1 MPDTPH
7 LRFEVV
13 IAGGGFA
20 GVYAAKALAKEL
32 GREGREKVALI
43 ADENFMVFQPMLAE
57 VVGSSLSPRH
67 VINPLRRLCRGV
79 TTLRGRIESIDLA
92 ARCLT
97 LDAGDYTPDIS
108 VEFGHLAMAPGSIVD
123 LSRVPGM
130 PEHAYVLK
138 NVGDALE
145 YRSAIIDRFEEANF
159 QSDPATVRR
168 LLTFVV
174 VGGGYSGVETAGQVH
189 DLIIGINRL
198 YPRIAQEDYRVVLVH
213 SREHLMPEV
222 SESLAIYCEKT
233 MRARGLELLLGCRV
247 QAMTASKVILDNGES
262 IDTHTVLSTVGN
274 AAHPLIVSLC
284 EQGVTNVRQRLTT
297 DPQLRVTGA
306 DRLWAAG
313 DCAAVPMVGGE
324 HDDQRAEKT
333 CPPTAQ
339 FALREGTTMGR
350 NIARSLRGRELESF
364 TFTGLGELAT
374 IGHRSAVA
382 EIMGL
387 KFHGV
392 LAWFMWRTIYV
403 AKLPGL
409 ERKVRV
415 LIDWTFDLFFP
426 RDIALLRPRPTQVLQ
441 QMHLEKGDKVF
452 EAGDPA
458 LSLYIVKS
466 GRIDLRDET
475 GLVRSLGA
483 GEHFGE
489 RALLYDRVWRFS
501 AEATEPSELV
511 ALNEEVFASI
521 ATASPSLHKFFEQ
534 SAARFIT
541 REETESLLAAMPA
554 EVRGKTVGDLMNR
567 EPVAMRGDQTLAQAL
582 ALMVRHPYN
591 SFPLVDE
598 ENRPLGV
605 ISQSDLYN
613 ALKSENIT
621 LQSRLSEITSSACAT
636 VNRDTSV
643 PEAIERF
650 YRSGRNKV
658 LVLDENKAL
667 CGILTPI
674 DLMTGP
680 SQAAS

>member
-20 GVYAAKALAKEL
+20 GVYAAKALAREL
-32 GREGREKVALI
+32 GKEAREKVALI

-57 VVGSSLSPRH
+57 VVGSSISPRH
-67 VINPLRRLCRGV
+67 VINPLRQLCAGV
-79 TTLRGRIESIDLA
+79 TTLRGRIKSIDLA
-92 ARCLT
+92 SRCLV
-97 LDAGDYTPDIS
+97 LDAGDYTRDIV
-108 VEFGHLAMAPGSIVD
+108 VEFGHLALGTGSIVD

-159 QSDPATVRR
+159 QSDPETVRR
-168 LLTFVV
+168 LLTFVI

-198 YPRIAQEDYRVVLVH
+198 YPRLAQSEYRVVLVH

-222 SESLAIYCEKT
+222 SESLARYCEKT
-233 MRARGLELLLGCRV
+233 MRSRGIELLLSQRV
-247 QAMTASKVILDNGES
+247 QAMTASKVILDSGDT

-284 EQGVTNVRQRLTT
+284 DQGVANFHQRLRT
-297 DPQLRVTGA
+297 DPHLRVIA
-306 DRLWAAG
+306 SDRLWAAG
-313 DCAAVPMVGGE
+313 DCAAVPMVGGGHE
-324 HDDQRAEKT
+324 DQRDEQT

-339 FALREGTTMGR
+339 FAQREGTLMGQ
-350 NIARSLRGRELESF
+350 NIAHSLRGKDLKPF

-387 KFHGV
+387 KFSGFI
-392 LAWFMWRTIYV
+392 AWFMWRTIYM

-409 ERKVRV
+409 ERKLRV
-415 LIDWTFDLFFP
+415 LVDWTLDLFFT
-426 RDIALLRPRPTQVLQ
+426 RDIALMRPRPTQVLQ
-441 QMHLEKGDKVF
+441 RMHLEKGDKIF
-452 EAGDPA
+452 ESGDPA

-466 GRIDLRDET
+466 GRVDLRDEN

-501 AEATEPSELV
+501 ATATETSELV

-521 ATASPSLHKFFEQ
+521 ASASPSLHAFFEK
-534 SAARFIT
+534 SASRFIT
-541 REETESLLAAMPA
+541 QEETKSLLEAMPRG
-554 EVRGKTVGDLMNR
+554 VREKKVGELMQAK
-567 EPVAMRGDQTLAQAL
+567 PVTMRGEQTLAEAL
-582 ALMVRHPYN
+582 TLIVQHPYN
-591 SFPLVDE
+591 SFPLVDAK
-598 ENRPLGV
+598 NYPSGV
-605 ISQSDLYN
+605 ISQSDIYN
-613 ALKSENIT
+613 ALKSPAIT
-621 LQSRLSEITSSACAT
+621 PESLLSEIEPSACGT
-636 VNRDTSV
+636 VRRETTV

-658 LVLDENKAL
+658 LVLDEDDAL

-674 DLMTGP
+674 DLMAQAPPQP
-680 SQAAS
+680 S

>member
-1 MPDTPH
+1 MPATPH

-20 GVYAAKALAKEL
+20 GVYAAKALAREL
-32 GREGREKVALI
+32 GGEAREKVALI

-57 VVGSSLSPRH
+57 VVGSSVSPRH
-67 VINPLRRLCRGV
+67 VINPLRQLCRGV

-92 ARCLT
+92 SRSLI
-97 LDAGDYTPDIS
+97 LDAGDYTSDLA
-108 VEFGHLAMAPGSIVD
+108 VEFSHLALGTGSIVD

-159 QSDPATVRR
+159 QSDPETVRR

-189 DLIIGINRL
+189 DLILGINRL
-198 YPRIAQEDYRVVLVH
+198 YPRIAQSDYRVVLVH

-222 SESLAIYCEKT
+222 SESLARYCEKT
-233 MRARGLELLLGCRV
+233 MRARGIELLLSQRV
-247 QAMTASKVILDNGES
+247 KAMTASKVILDNGES

-284 EQGVTNVRQRLTT
+284 EQGVANFRQRLKT
-297 DPQLRVTGA
+297 DPHLRVIES

-313 DCAAVPMVGGE
+313 DCAAVPMIAGGHE
-324 HDDQRAEKT
+324 DQREEKT

-339 FALREGTTMGR
+339 FALREGKLMGQ
-350 NIARSLRGRELESF
+350 NIARSLRRKELKPF
-364 TFTGLGELAT
+364 TFSGLGELAT

-387 KFHGV
+387 KFSGFI
-392 LAWFMWRTIYV
+392 AWFMWRTIYV

-409 ERKVRV
+409 ERKLRV
-415 LIDWTFDLFFP
+415 LVDWTLDLFFP
-426 RDIALLRPRPTQVLQ
+426 RDIALMRPRPTQVLQ
-441 QMHLEKGDKVF
+441 RMHLEEGDKVF

-466 GRIDLRDET
+466 GRIDLVDET

-501 AEATEPSELV
+501 AVATEPSELV
-511 ALNEEVFASI
+511 ALNEEVFESI
-521 ATASPSLHKFFEQ
+521 ASASPSLHAFFEK
-534 SAARFIT
+534 SASRFIT
-541 REETESLLAAMPA
+541 RQETESLLEAMPP
-554 EVRGKTVGDLMNR
+554 EIRDKTAGELMHP
-567 EPVAMRGDQTLAQAL
+567 EPVAMRGEQTLADAL
-582 ALMVRHPYN
+582 TLMVKHPYN

-598 ENRPLGV
+598 KNHPLGV
-605 ISQSDLYN
+605 ISQSDIYN
-613 ALKSENIT
+613 ALKSKEIT
-621 LQSRLSEITSSACAT
+621 LENHLSEIEPSACAT
-636 VNRDTSV
+636 VRRDTSV
-643 PEAIERF
+643 PEVIERF
-650 YRSGRNKV
+650 YRSGRHKV
-658 LVLDENKAL
+658 VVLDDDEAL

-674 DLMTGP
+674 DLMAGRGEE
-680 SQAAS
+680 